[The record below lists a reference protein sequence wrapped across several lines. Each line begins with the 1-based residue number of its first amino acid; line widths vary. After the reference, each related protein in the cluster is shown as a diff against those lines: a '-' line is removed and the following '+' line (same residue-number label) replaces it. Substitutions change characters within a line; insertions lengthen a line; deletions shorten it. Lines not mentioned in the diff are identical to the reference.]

1 MNRPHLKT
9 YLTLN
14 KTAIKI
20 FLSFV
25 ITSTIIA
32 IILLAINFFGAAFI
46 ASDTAN
52 DYRNSPRSTLDA
64 VSQSLSYDNG
74 KITLQDNTVLPAD
87 NWCIIINEA
96 GDVIWSQNLPAD
108 VPTHYTLNDIA
119 RLTRWFVND
128 YPVYVRTESYG
139 LLVLGLQKN
148 AVGKY
153 PVEYSMTW
161 FNNLSQRLII
171 VIFIN
176 ICLAVFLACLCYTT
190 FYQRLKTL
198 VNGVQDLRREKPV
211 RLREKGIFKD
221 LSRNI
226 NATSAAIDR
235 KNTAL
240 IYRDHARSNWING
253 VSHDIKTPL
262 TVIIGYAEGLA
273 SSDELSPENRRK
285 AAIITAQS
293 IKIKDLINDLNLISS
308 LEYDMQPSQKQILR
322 ICPLLRQVVSEII
335 NSDIDESY
343 TIIPNLHCEKAKIA
357 GDAKLL
363 SRAFFNLL
371 NNSVRHNPQGCRI
384 ALTAEQSGSDVLI
397 TIADNGCGA
406 PEETLAN
413 MREIPKSS
421 HGLGLPMAYK
431 IINAHG
437 GSLTAENHNGLV
449 ITITLPLEN

>member
-1 MNRPHLKT
+1 MNRPHLQT
-9 YLTLN
+9 YLAVN

-20 FLSFV
+20 FLSF
-25 ITSTIIA
+25 ILTSTTVA
-32 IILLAINFFGAAFI
+32 ILLLAINFFGAAFI

-52 DYRNSPRSTLDA
+52 DYRKSPRSTLDA
-64 VSQSLSYDNG
+64 VSENLDYDNG
-74 KITLQDNTVLPAD
+74 EITLRNNTVLPSD
-87 NWCIIINEA
+87 NWCIIINAA
-96 GDVIWSQNLPAD
+96 GEVIWSQNLPAD

-139 LLVLGLQKN
+139 LLVLGLPKN
-148 AVGKY
+148 SVGKY
-153 PVEYSMTW
+153 PIEYSMNW
-161 FNNLSQRLII
+161 FNNLSRRFLI

-176 ICLAVFLACLCYTT
+176 ICLAVLLACLCCTT
-190 FYQRLKTL
+190 FYRRLKTL
-198 VNGVQDLRREKPV
+198 VDGVQDLRREKPV
-211 RLREKGIFKD
+211 RLREQGIFKD

-240 IYRDHARSNWING
+240 ICRDHARSNWING

-262 TVIIGYAEGLA
+262 TVIIGYAEALA
-273 SSDELSPENRRK
+273 SSAELSPENRRK
-285 AAIITAQS
+285 AEIITCQS

-343 TIIPNLHCEKAKIA
+343 TILPNLHCEKAKIA

-384 ALTAEQSGSDVLI
+384 NLTAEQSGGDVII

-413 MREIPKSS
+413 MREIPKTN

-437 GSLTAENHNGLV
+437 GSMSAENNDGLV
-449 ITITLPLEN
+449 ITITLPLEH